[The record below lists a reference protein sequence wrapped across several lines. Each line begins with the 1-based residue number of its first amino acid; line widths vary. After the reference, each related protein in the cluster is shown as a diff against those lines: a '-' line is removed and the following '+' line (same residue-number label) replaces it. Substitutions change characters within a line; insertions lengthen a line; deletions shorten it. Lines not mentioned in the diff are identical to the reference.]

1 MNLADARP
9 VVLDIAASAASG
21 LPVYYPAPETAQD
34 PPPQRSS
41 DAQGPR
47 PPGLLGRC
55 QALLQAQFT
64 SARR

>member
-21 LPVYYPAPETAQD
+21 LPVYYPAPEAHDDAPARWSQ
-34 PPPQRSS
+34 PQ
-41 DAQGPR
+41 QTQR
-47 PPGLLGRC
+47 PSLFGRC
-55 QALLQAQFT
+55 QALLQAQFS